1 MADPYWTGMTEADQ
15 ANWQNYDPRFVETM
29 MANSAAGTLPQP
41 GQIEAARQETSQVL
55 NTPYN
60 PTSYAQPTRSYGNDA
75 VDKSMSPQGQVPGWL
90 QSLLGGGRGFNNRG
104 NDAVNM
110 DDPYFKP
117 MGPDSIGGYS
127 TADHQL
133 IGRQAGYTGEFG
145 NGLFEAAMVADPSL
159 RQRFNSGVDRFS
171 QNAQAPMADFNMPY
185 PGAGQSFGMNM
196 GSNASGSFFGD
207 QQPMGFGQ
215 IDFGYGGSTPY
226 SMGQQNQGALN
237 PYPTAGY
244 ERGAFEFARG
254 GRVR

>member
-15 ANWQNYDPRFVETM
+15 HNWQNYDPRFIETM

-41 GQIEAARQETSQVL
+41 GQIEAARQESAQVF
-55 NTPYN
+55 NTPYT
-60 PTSYAQPTRSYGNDA
+60 PTSYAQPTRNYGNDA
-75 VDKSMSPQGQVPGWL
+75 VDKSMSPQGQIPGWL
-90 QSLLGGGRGFNNRG
+90 QSLIPGGGRNRG

-171 QNAQAPMADFNMPY
+171 QNAQAAMADFNMPY
-185 PGAGQSFGMNM
+185 QSFGMHMAPNY
-196 GSNASGSFFGD
+196 GGQSSLFGD
-207 QQPMGFGQ
+207 QQPMGWGQ
-215 IDFGYGGSTPY
+215 YDFGFGGSTPY
-226 SMGQQNQGALN
+226 SMGQPQQGALN

-244 ERGAFEFARG
+244 DRGAFQFARG